1 MQHRIFPAHPSDLFP
16 GDANLSRQTPHRALP
31 TIASSTHWI
40 CGWQCGRPSI
50 SAGTAALEV
59 RGSDCRDDDAC
70 VLSPCER
77 NPMLLQNFKIPLSLT
92 LLALLIAYLMGGV
105 EDMLI
110 VAILLVLEISLSLD
124 NAVVNASV
132 LKNWSKKWQ
141 DRFMTYGLPVA
152 VFGMRFIFPLLIVA
166 ILANMDFWSALTLA
180 LESPAQYAAIL
191 QSAHHQVAAFGGAF
205 LLMVFFQ
212 FMLDRD
218 KEAHWLGWLEA
229 PLAWLGRVAAIDV
242 ALTLGVVVLASYQVA
257 AAEQVAFLLAGIA
270 GVIGFVVAH
279 GIGSLLGDGSGDR
292 VVREGAAGFL
302 YLEVLD
308 ASFSFDGVIGAFAL
322 SNNIVVIALGLGVGA
337 AYIRSMT
344 LVLLRKNT
352 LVEYKYLEHGAF
364 WAIGVLGAIM
374 FVNVSY
380 HVPAVV
386 TGLAGAALIGLAI
399 VSSMIARKNDEKCA
413 VA

>member
-1 MQHRIFPAHPSDLFP
+1 
-16 GDANLSRQTPHRALP
+16 
-31 TIASSTHWI
+31 
-40 CGWQCGRPSI
+40 
-50 SAGTAALEV
+50 
-59 RGSDCRDDDAC
+59 
-70 VLSPCER
+70 
-77 NPMLLQNFKIPLSLT
+77 MLLQNFKIPLSLT

-257 AAEQVAFLLAGIA
+257 AAEQMAFLLAGIA

-386 TGLAGAALIGLAI
+386 TGLTGAALIGLAI
-399 VSSMIARKNDEKCA
+399 ASSMIARKNDEKCA

>member
-1 MQHRIFPAHPSDLFP
+1 
-16 GDANLSRQTPHRALP
+16 
-31 TIASSTHWI
+31 
-40 CGWQCGRPSI
+40 
-50 SAGTAALEV
+50 
-59 RGSDCRDDDAC
+59 
-70 VLSPCER
+70 
-77 NPMLLQNFKIPLSLT
+77 MLLQNFKIPLSLT

-166 ILANMDFWSALTLA
+166 ILANM
-180 LESPAQYAAIL
+180 ESPAQYAAIL

-218 KEAHWLGWLEA
+218 KQAHWLGWLEA

-257 AAEQVAFLLAGIA
+257 AAEQMAFLLAGIA

-386 TGLAGAALIGLAI
+386 TGLTGAALIALAI
-399 VSSMIARKNDEKCA
+399 GSSIAARKNDEKCA